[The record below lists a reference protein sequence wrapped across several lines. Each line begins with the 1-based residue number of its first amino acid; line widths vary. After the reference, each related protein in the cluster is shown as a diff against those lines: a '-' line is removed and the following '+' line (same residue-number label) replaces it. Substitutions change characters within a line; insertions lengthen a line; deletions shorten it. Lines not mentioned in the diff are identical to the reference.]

1 MRKFAIMPMTLE
13 ERMNK
18 FFAHT
23 PSIHPTAFVAPTA
36 AIVGHV
42 TLEEEASVWYNT
54 VLRGDINR
62 IHIGPRSNIQDGTVV
77 HLADDYPVLVGE
89 LVTVG
94 HMAMLHACTIG
105 DECLIGM
112 GAILLD
118 GVELGARSIIGAG
131 ALVTG
136 GTKIPPGSL
145 VLGSPAKVVKTLDL
159 DAQSK
164 IRTWAEKYIGVARRF
179 LEHARNTPPGVYL

>member
-1 MRKFAIMPMTLE
+1 MSQRVVALIAL
-13 ERMNK
+13 
-18 FFAHT
+18 A
-23 PSIHPTAFVAPTA
+23 AFVA
-36 AIVGHV
+36 
-42 TLEEEASVWYNT
+42 
-54 VLRGDINR
+54 
-62 IHIGPRSNIQDGTVV
+62 
-77 HLADDYPVLVGE
+77 LV
-89 LVTVG
+89 
-94 HMAMLHACTIG
+94 M
-105 DECLIGM
+105 
-112 GAILLD
+112 
-118 GVELGARSIIGAG
+118 G